1 MKKKRDCRNVNKGR
15 QNKEKEEEMPSRDNT
30 KKRRKDRGKREEVDL
45 EIWGRKITIFFFH
58 PVSICWL
65 KLGIYP
71 DMAETA
77 PIQPVFKL
85 KRNKSISILT

>member
-1 MKKKRDCRNVNKGR
+1 MKKKRDCRNINKGR

-30 KKRRKDRGKREEVDL
+30 RRGGKTEVRERRWILKFGGE
-45 EIWGRKITIFFFH
+45 KSHFFFFH

-77 PIQPVFKL
+77 PIQLVFKL